1 MIPLAR
7 LLVHAN
13 DRTTMPPLHR
23 PPAAN
28 RGSASDATLAAAGA
42 DTERAAAADAPT
54 VRDDVPRAAALW
66 SQLHAE
72 LHRLAHGLLRRE
84 RADHTLQTTALV
96 HEAWLRLGADESWGG
111 RGRFLAAAARAMR
124 CILVDHARA
133 HNRHKRS
140 GGRTSVSLDASG
152 DHHEGTTATAFA
164 IADAYGQVVDL
175 LALDAALDRLAESS
189 ELAARIV
196 ELRFFAGM
204 SHEEI
209 AAACGVSLRTV
220 ERNFR
225 FARACLY
232 RELSE
237 RSS

>member
-1 MIPLAR
+1 MTPLVVASVR
-7 LLVHAN
+7 AN
-13 DRTTMPPLHR
+13 DGPIMTPGDRPPRDEPLHR
-23 PPAAN
+23 AMLATTVPVAD
-28 RGSASDATLAAAGA
+28 DAVT
-42 DTERAAAADAPT
+42 
-54 VRDDVPRAAALW
+54 PRAAALW

-96 HEAWLRLGADESWGG
+96 HEAWLRLGGDESWGG
-111 RGRFLAAAARAMR
+111 RGRFLGAAARAMR

-133 HNRHKRS
+133 HGRAKR
-140 GGRTSVSLDASG
+140 GGGLATTPLD
-152 DHHEGTTATAFA
+152 ERFA
-164 IADAYGQVVDL
+164 VADAYGEVVDL
-175 LALDAALDRLAESS
+175 LALDAALDRLAAGN
-189 ELAARIV
+189 ELGARIV

-225 FARACLY
+225 LARACLY
-232 RELSE
+232 RELREGSP
-237 RSS
+237 